1 MQEKNMEF
9 LDSQRGHYITL
20 TKAGFIQNL
29 TNDIRQQF
37 VNVIREEFNPGYLC
51 CLHCQADVA
60 EMIRFAF
67 TQYDI
72 KLEEYGKQQ
81 NTVESAPNSG
91 RVGAATKR
99 KPKSKG

>member
-1 MQEKNMEF
+1 MQEKNRVF

-20 TKAGFIQNL
+20 TQAGFVQNL

-60 EMIRFAF
+60 EMIRYAY
-67 TQYDI
+67 TQYDL
-72 KLEEYGKQQ
+72 KLEEYAKQ
-81 NTVESAPNSG
+81 NTVESTDDS
-91 RVGAATKR
+91 RRIGATAKR
-99 KPKSKG
+99 KPKGKG

>member
-60 EMIRFAF
+60 EMIRYAY

-72 KLEEYGKQQ
+72 KLEEYGKEQ
-81 NTVESAPNSG
+81 NTTKDTTSRG
-91 RVGAATKR
+91 RARKAATKH
-99 KPKSKG
+99 

>member
-1 MQEKNMEF
+1 MQEKNREF

-37 VNVIREEFNPGYLC
+37 VNVIREEFNAGYLC

-60 EMIRFAF
+60 EMIRFAY

-72 KLEEYGKQQ
+72 KLEEYGQ
-81 NTVESAPNSG
+81 NKLRFEDTNGSRPA
-91 RVGAATKR
+91 RKATNKS
-99 KPKSKG
+99 KSKG